1 METEARSSKK
11 SYGLVLF
18 LVLAILAGGGFYY
31 WKAHQGSSEGGGG
44 RSAGAG
50 GGLPPAV
57 VTAEVVTARDMPL
70 TLEYVGQTAGLKAV
84 EVRARVGGILLRRT
98 YVEGRPVRQGQLLF
112 LIDPAP
118 YRAAL
123 DKALGNQGQC
133 KADLDRA
140 KIELDRVTALF
151 AKKALSQKDLDDATK
166 DYNSAVAALDA
177 ARAAVQEAR
186 IDLGYTRVTAPV
198 SGISSKET
206 RSEGNLITTDASG
219 SLLTTIN
226 QVDPL
231 YVDFAIPSD
240 EAAANDRLRAEG
252 KLRTEPQGV
261 RVQIVLGDG
270 SSYARLGRINFQDQ
284 QVDPSTGSIRAR
296 ATFPNPGGQVLPGQ
310 FARVRLLGNYLHQ
323 AIVVPQR
330 AVLETQ
336 QGNLVYVLTSGDV
349 AQPRPVTVA
358 MSLGD
363 GLVIEKGL
371 AAGERIVTDGVI
383 KVAPNARVLVVSADA
398 GQKP

>member
-1 METEARSSKK
+1 METETRNPKK
-11 SYGLVLF
+11 SYGLMLF

-31 WKAHQGSSEGGGG
+31 WKTHHGAAESGGGQ
-44 RSAGAG
+44 SAGAG

>member
-371 AAGERIVTDGVI
+371 AAGERIVTDGVV
-383 KVAPNARVLVVSADA
+383 KVAPNARVMVVSADA